1 MLTFVEE
8 IEIYYHLK
16 YIIEIVG
23 LSVKLF
29 YILGNYSIVF
39 LGDVFASTSLL
50 CSFKK

>member
-23 LSVKLF
+23 SF
-29 YILGNYSIVF
+29 NEIILY
-39 LGDVFASTSLL
+39 
-50 CSFKK
+50 